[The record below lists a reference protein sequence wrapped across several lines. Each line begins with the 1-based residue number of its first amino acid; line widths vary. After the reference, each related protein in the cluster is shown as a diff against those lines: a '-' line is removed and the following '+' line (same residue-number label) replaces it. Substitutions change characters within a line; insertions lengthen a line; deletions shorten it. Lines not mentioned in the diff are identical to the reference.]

1 MITPKFTISQNDEF
15 VIITIKMPYI
25 RMSALEMIAEDCN
38 FSLYCKPYLLK
49 LTFACQFKE
58 EDEECKATYD
68 PFSDNGTLIAYL
80 PKLNHGE
87 HFPDLDLTTKLLQLN
102 KKKSSNA
109 NGTDKSS
116 IIEVLSSED
125 FSMGEDEE
133 DTDTSPLPS
142 PFLVSGLTAVTY
154 GFNNMYSRVFTDL
167 RDEMLDMTEI
177 KHPDQIRPHYRSVL
191 RVSAENQQF
200 DPARYLGDQLDGEMD
215 PIYAE
220 AMPFRP
226 FYSEQW
232 DTWKSAKKI
241 PVAPEVPSPHTPEPS
256 TDLNG
261 TGEPAQDSLPNS
273 PHNQEAAPTDGQS
286 STNSRS
292 VSQDPRDAAFDAVGG
307 FSEAEKDTLATKLP
321 NKEYLIT
328 AGSREQECALLGLVD
343 ILFAFC
349 YDHRITLG
357 EGNVES
363 AHTMARLSCTL
374 SWLEDYSLMQPL
386 WDAGD
391 KALHE
396 ERVGNV
402 IKFNLRRC
410 MIFPYLRV
418 WKLARKVLADVAKI
432 LFLGKRA
439 VLKCLLQLHSTFEH
453 TDTHYLLNKVYI
465 GDYCVWVQNG
475 LESDQ
480 LQAFAK
486 LYNNAKGSI
495 EKMPHTGKEL
505 MGLYLPEI
513 EEWEKQREMECDGEE
528 SEEEAEEEYE
538 SDSSE
543 DDSDSESE
551 SESGTESENEE
562 GEEEQEEEGTN
573 SQKETEAATLV
584 AGIISSGATAAAPGD
599 ELLISRVDSL
609 PTPSASTKS
618 MQDLSEEPLSNV
630 LAEGEEEWTVPAEFT
645 DYEAL
650 QQRDPLLK
658 YLAIRTLDP
667 SLHGD
672 TQDAATA
679 SPVVPKSP
687 ALNNMLLMPKRK
699 AEAELEALI
708 AGPGGISNSNAKRPL
723 IEEIAPRGPLIVE
736 LSADNS
742 LEPAEHSESI
752 VSNNDI
758 GLVESALSARLEKLD
773 IVESSTK

>member
-15 VIITIKMPYI
+15 VIITVKMPYI
-25 RMSALEMIAEDCN
+25 RMSALEIIAEDCN

-87 HFPDLDLTTKLLQLN
+87 HFPDLDLTTSLLQLN
-102 KKKSSNA
+102 KKKSTVAAGAEKVNS
-109 NGTDKSS
+109 
-116 IIEVLSSED
+116 IEVLSSED
-125 FSMGEDEE
+125 FAMEENDEE
-133 DTDTSPLPS
+133 DAASSLPS
-142 PFLVSGLTAVTY
+142 PFLASGLTAVTY

-232 DTWKSAKKI
+232 ETWKSAKKL
-241 PVAPEVPSPHTPEPS
+241 PVPEVLSPHTPAAASE
-256 TDLNG
+256 LNG
-261 TGEPAQDSLPNS
+261 TGEPEPES
-273 PHNQEAAPTDGQS
+273 PTTEGQETAPPGEV
-286 STNSRS
+286 STLSNPSR
-292 VSQDPRDAAFDAVGG
+292 SQDPRDVAFDTVGG
-307 FSEAEKDTLATKLP
+307 FSDAEKDTLATKLP
-321 NKEYLIT
+321 NKEYLIA

-386 WDAGD
+386 WAAGD
-391 KALHE
+391 KAILE

-410 MIFPYLRV
+410 IIFPYLRV

-439 VLKCLLQLHSTFEH
+439 VLKCLLQLHNTFEH

-475 LESDQ
+475 LASDQ

-505 MGLYLPEI
+505 MGLYLPEM
-513 EEWEKQREMECDGEE
+513 EEWEKQQEMECDDEDE
-528 SEEEAEEEYE
+528 SEEDSE
-538 SDSSE
+538 SSSDE
-543 DDSDSESE
+543 SSESE
-551 SESGTESENEE
+551 SESESEEEEEE
-562 GEEEQEEEGTN
+562 GESPQDGSASGVSTLAGAVNE
-573 SQKETEAATLV
+573 SASAAT
-584 AGIISSGATAAAPGD
+584 ATAPTD
-599 ELLISRVDSL
+599 ELFIARADIL
-609 PTPSASTKS
+609 PAPSDTTSTKS
-618 MQDLSEEPLSNV
+618 MQNLSAEPLSGV
-630 LAEGEEEWTVPAEFT
+630 QAEGEEEWTVPAEFT

-658 YLAIRTLDP
+658 YLAISTLDP
-667 SLHGD
+667 SFHAALHGD
-672 TQDAATA
+672 ATMVA
-679 SPVVPKSP
+679 PVAPKSA
-687 ALNNMLLMPKRK
+687 ALNDMLLMPKRK

-708 AGPGGISNSNAKRPL
+708 AGPSGVNNTSKCPL
-723 IEEIAPRGPLIVE
+723 IEEIAPRGPLITE
-736 LSADNS
+736 LPEASKS
-742 LEPAEHSESI
+742 LEPAKESEPVASSDTGI
-752 VSNNDI
+752 
-758 GLVESALSARLEKLD
+758 VESALSSRLEKLD
-773 IVESSTK
+773 IEESSK